1 MQAYHKNL
9 LQIEEQTNQSSEV
22 KELADFITDTKQISE
37 NEYELLDPQKTC
49 LSSDNNQGSSV
60 QEADT
65 SALQNTSK
73 VEAEIDQDD
82 EQALIDAEYNRL
94 RKLVKVPY
102 LPPLI

>member
-1 MQAYHKNL
+1 M
-9 LQIEEQTNQSSEV
+9 
-22 KELADFITDTKQISE
+22 
-37 NEYELLDPQKTC
+37 
-49 LSSDNNQGSSV
+49 